1 MASMYRHKQLRWK
14 IHGALYHITVQLE
27 QFAVLHLMLQELP
40 MPDKGSILAME
51 PFQMRASLEC
61 MSLVYM
67 IQELQVIFPFANL
80 EHMYGGKA
88 QTLIVMVDIFQ
99 GSPEYHQI
107 LDDEIYM

>member
-1 MASMYRHKQLRWK
+1 
-14 IHGALYHITVQLE
+14 
-27 QFAVLHLMLQELP
+27 
-40 MPDKGSILAME
+40 
-51 PFQMRASLEC
+51 